1 MTHKINSVFW
11 LILAHRYLSCHTL
24 PQRYPQDSP
33 GTKPER
39 ISDAATTKHSCD
51 QAQQPPN
58 RLSITST
65 QVSPPPRKA
74 PHHRGGK
81 TRKSRYFLTRSQRAG
96 VTLLDRYTLLHGVG
110 RVLSFSP
117 VVGIG
122 TPPTPHPLAPPPLV
136 SGGGAH
142 SLAREGVGEW
152 GERGSGR
159 EVWGLP
165 QPLTRWP
172 PPFGFRG
179 RGTLA
184 GERGG
189 GRVPIPTRG
198 TYTVVLFIYTYFVP
212 CLVKAYH
219 QIPIAEEDIPKIV
232 IATPFGKKKHRSGPP
247 ASPYGP

>member
-81 TRKSRYFLTRSQRAG
+81 TRKSRYYLTRSQRAG

-122 TPPTPHPLAPPPLV
+122 TPPTPHPLAPPLWFRGEGHTRWRERGWESGVREGVGERCGDYPNPSPAGPPPLV

-142 SLAREGVGEW
+142 SLAREGVGE
-152 GERGSGR
+152 S
-159 EVWGLP
+159 
-165 QPLTRWP
+165 Q
-172 PPFGFRG
+172 FR
-179 RGTLA
+179 
-184 GERGG
+184 RGG
-189 GRVPIPTRG
+189 HTLWYSLYIHTLCPAWLKLTTRFPSPRR
-198 TYTVVLFIYTYFVP
+198 TS
-212 CLVKAYH
+212 
-219 QIPIAEEDIPKIV
+219 PK
-232 IATPFGKKKHRSGPP
+232 
-247 ASPYGP
+247 